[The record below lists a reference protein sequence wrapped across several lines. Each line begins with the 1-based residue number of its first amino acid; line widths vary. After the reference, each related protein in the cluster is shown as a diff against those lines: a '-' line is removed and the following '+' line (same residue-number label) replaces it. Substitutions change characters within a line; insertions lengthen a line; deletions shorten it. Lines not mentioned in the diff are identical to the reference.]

1 VLRCGRGEAPIPDQ
15 NKVEALIAKW
25 EGARGGAEQANFAVF
40 IHDLVDALELERPG
54 VAQGGVLGEYQFE
67 GPVAGG
73 SNRTLG
79 GKGRIDLYK
88 RGCFVMEAKQ
98 SQLRP
103 GETEAPGLFDAADVI
118 PLTPAGARYD
128 QLMIRA
134 QAQAKNYAVNLPGD
148 HPSVPFLIVCDV
160 GRAFE
165 LFFDFA
171 GNGRGYGFYP
181 DKQRY
186 RVPLAKLRDPEVQA
200 LLRDIWTEPRRR
212 DPRLISA
219 EVTREVSKRLADV
232 SAWLEETQKAKVTA
246 LPAHERSIAV
256 EETALFVMRLLFCMF
271 AEDIGLLP
279 ENRFKEFLESTI
291 DDQSAFENGLHDLWR
306 NMNKAQSPR
315 WSWVVREDVR
325 YFNGGLFE
333 NDKVYVLG
341 RAERGELL
349 AAARHQWRNVE
360 PAIFG
365 TLLEQALS
373 PTERAKLGAHY
384 TPRAYVERLVDATIM
399 EVLNAEWDAIQ
410 AGFSTHLFRRPGLE
424 PGQGFSS
431 DLAVEGSLGPDQV
444 RADEENGADE
454 NLENAVA
461 FHQRLSRVTVLDP
474 ACGTGNFLYVAM
486 EAIERLEA
494 RVIETIEQLG
504 GRAEPLVGPH
514 QFFGL
519 EKNPR
524 AAKIAELVLW
534 IGWLRFR
541 IQNNPDS
548 VPEPVLARGAN
559 INFGRHGGY
568 DAVLRMTDAGEPDL
582 ETPLPAEWPEAEFI
596 VGNPPFIGGK
606 DMRSRLD
613 PPGYAEAV
621 WKANPRVPP
630 SADFVMQWWDRAAH
644 LLTAPGSTL
653 RRFGFVTTNSIT
665 QEFSRRVI
673 ARYLAS
679 PLPSGEGQGAS
690 APRGE
695 GDDAFPQSPSPSR
708 PAAPRGPLPLPQ
720 GEGKL
725 SLIYAIPDHPWTK
738 AGRDAA
744 AVRIAMTVAERG
756 AKPGCFAEVVREA
769 ALDSDAPA
777 VELASTVAPINANLS
792 IGADVTA
799 AVSLKASA
807 GICHDGVKLHG
818 KGFAVTRA
826 QAQLLGLGTR
836 EHLDGHIRPYRN
848 GRDLTGV
855 PIDGSREKLVL
866 DFFGLDEP
874 SVRQRFP
881 EAYQHLLA
889 SVKPERDRNNRA
901 TYRNNWWIFGEPR
914 RELRPALEEL
924 GRYIATVDTARH
936 RLFQFLPVN
945 IICDDKV
952 VLVASD
958 DAFHLGVLSSRN
970 HVQWALA
977 AGGWLGV
984 GNDSVYVKSKVF
996 DPFPFPDTKPEQR
1009 AAIGELAE
1017 ELDTTRKAVLAEVPK
1032 LTMTELYNLREGLK
1046 AGTLDKAGEARALAS
1061 RAAIVDRL
1069 HAQIDAEVAAA
1080 YGWPADLPPSEI
1092 VARLV
1097 ALNAERAAEEK
1108 AGRVRW
1114 LRPDYQV
1121 PRFGGGAPEQ

>member
-1 VLRCGRGEAPIPDQ
+1 VLRCGGEAHIPDQ

-103 GETEAPGLFDAADVI
+103 GETEAPGLFDAANVV

-200 LLRDIWTEPRRR
+200 LLRDIWTDPRRR
-212 DPRLISA
+212 DPQRQTVPI
-219 EVTREVSKRLADV
+219 TRDV
-232 SAWLEETQKAKVTA
+232 SRKLAEISRGIEETQEFKR
-246 LPAHERSIAV
+246 ERAAQGDEAT
-256 EETALFVMRLLFCMF
+256 EEVALFLMRLLFCMF

-279 ENRFKEFLESTI
+279 EGKLVGFLESCVPPPHE
-291 DDQSAFENGLHDLWR
+291 SASRPLDHRKLQQGLTDLWGK
-306 NMNKAQSPR
+306 MATYSPNER
-315 WSWVVREDVR
+315 WSWAVEDTVR

-333 NDKVYVLG
+333 RTRTFPLDINDVYKLID
-341 RAERGELL
+341 
-349 AAARHQWRNVE
+349 AARRDWRAVE

-365 TLLEQALS
+365 TLLEEALN
-373 PTERAKLGAHY
+373 PALRAKLGAHY

-399 EVLNAEWDAIQ
+399 EALNAEWDAIQ
-410 AGFSTHLFRRPGLE
+410 AGFSTHLSLRPGLE

-431 DLAVEGSLGPDQV
+431 DLAVEGSLGPNQV

-461 FHQRLSRVTVLDP
+461 FHRRLASVTVLDP

-541 IQNNPDS
+541 IQNNPES

-621 WKANPRVPP
+621 WRANPRVPP

-644 LLTAPGSTL
+644 LLTAPGSKL

-673 ARYLAS
+673 ARYLKSS
-679 PLPSGEGQGAS
+679 PERRSGE
-690 APRGE
+690 
-695 GDDAFPQSPSPSR
+695 DV
-708 PAAPRGPLPLPQ
+708 
-720 GEGKL
+720 L
-725 SLIYAIPDHPWTK
+725 SLIYAVPDHPWNK

-769 ALDSDAPA
+769 ALDSDAPV
-777 VELASTVAPINANLS
+777 VELRSTVATINSDLTIGVDVNVAKPLRAN
-792 IGADVTA
+792 V
-799 AVSLKASA
+799 
-807 GICHDGVKLHG
+807 GICTRGVEFHGEGYILDSATYSHWRPENAPFYDEYLRRFASSAEIKSAVGDRWVVDLHD
-818 KGFAVTRA
+818 
-826 QAQLLGLGTR
+826 
-836 EHLDGHIRPYRN
+836 
-848 GRDLTGV
+848 
-855 PIDGSREKLVL
+855 
-866 DFFGLDEP
+866 LDER
-874 SVRQRFP
+874 SLRQ
-881 EAYQHLLA
+881 EAPRLYQHLLLLA
-889 SVKPERDRNNRA
+889 QPSRAKNAVKS
-901 TYRNNWWIFGEPR
+901 R
-914 RELRPALEEL
+914 REFWWRLALPHDDLRSSLS
-924 GRYIATVDTARH
+924 GMSRYICTLVTAKH
-936 RLFQFLPVN
+936 RWFIFLDGAIFPDQG
-945 IICDDKV
+945 IIA
-952 VLVASD
+952 VAS
-958 DAFHLGVLSSRN
+958 AEPMHLGVLSSSV
-970 HVQWALA
+970 HLAWARHR
-977 AGGWLGV
+977 GGTLEDRPRY
-984 GNDSVYVKSKVF
+984 NIRSCF
-996 DPFPFPDTKPEQR
+996 DPFPFPEATPEQR

-1017 ELDTTRKAVLAEVPK
+1017 ELDATRKAVLAEVPK

-1046 AGTLDKAGEARALAS
+1046 AGTLDKAGEARALAV

-1080 YGWPADLPPSEI
+1080 YGWPAELPPSEI

-1108 AGRVRW
+1108 AGHVRW

-1121 PRFGGGAPEQ
+1121 PRFGGEAPEQ